1 MTYGFSKEHRP
12 ELKQIMIGN
21 VVNSDGIPLVHQALN
36 GNTADC
42 TWNGQVIGTLSD
54 LLGER
59 LKDIVYIA
67 DAKLVTEPNLRLL
80 HQKGLSFISR
90 VPDNFCAKR
99 AIRAKKDAYA
109 ANDWTTFGSM
119 AEDKRQA
126 EYEGYSQVHYLGREA
141 MRLLVVKSSAARD
154 GFLAQLTKERSEL
167 ARSAQEVERQHFA
180 CEPDALAAAEV
191 VRKKGSKGLFCL
203 SYTLSDTTTWKR
215 PPGNPGKNPKLPYVK
230 TLESFDFSFQPSIEA
245 KVIRELA
252 TCVFIER
259 AENVVFLGP
268 PGTGKTHLSV
278 ALGLKAIQKRYR
290 TLFISAVALV
300 ASLNKA
306 YAENRLDDKLRTY
319 CTPKLLII
327 DEIGYVPVDV
337 HGAHLLF
344 QLISRRYERGS
355 VILTSNRGIG
365 QWGEVFGDTIIA
377 TALLYRLLHHST
389 VINIKG
395 ESYRLKEKQRA
406 GLLKRSQD
414 QKMDDIE
421 GGA

>member
-1 MTYGFSKEHRP
+1 M
-12 ELKQIMIGN
+12 
-21 VVNSDGIPLVHQALN
+21 
-36 GNTADC
+36 
-42 TWNGQVIGTLSD
+42 
-54 LLGER
+54 
-59 LKDIVYIA
+59 
-67 DAKLVTEPNLRLL
+67 
-80 HQKGLSFISR
+80 
-90 VPDNFCAKR
+90 DNP
-99 AIRAKKDAYA
+99 
-109 ANDWTTFGSM
+109 
-119 AEDKRQA
+119 Q
-126 EYEGYSQVHYLGREA
+126 
-141 MRLLVVKSSAARD
+141 
-154 GFLAQLTKERSEL
+154 L
-167 ARSAQEVERQHFA
+167 ARIQDNLQKLKMNRTSQKLESFLQEA
-180 CEPDALAAAEV
+180 GKND
-191 VRKKGSKGLFCL
+191 L
-203 SYTLSDTTTWKR
+203 SYTDFLDRMLEEEVALKYEKHIALNTTMA
-215 PPGNPGKNPKLPYVK
+215 KLPYVK

-278 ALGLKAIQKRYR
+278 ALGLKAIQRRYR
-290 TLFISAVALV
+290 TLFISAAALV
-300 ASLNKA
+300 TSLNRA

-319 CTPKLLII
+319 CTPKVLII

-377 TALLYRLLHHST
+377 TAILDRLLHHST
-389 VINIKG
+389 VVNIKG

-414 QKMDDIE
+414 HKMDDVE
-421 GGA
+421 GVS